1 MLLILHK
8 NLYEPR
14 RDKRAL
20 SAAQYKCHRK
30 ARNFDLVNLRA
41 KLSKGHTAVMA
52 LLEYII
58 TVGYGVE

>member
-1 MLLILHK
+1 MSNNCAK
-8 NLYEPR
+8 TNEPR

-20 SAAQYKCHRK
+20 SAAQYKRHRK
-30 ARNFDLVNLRA
+30 ARKFDLVNLRA
-41 KLSKGHTAVMA
+41 KLSTGHTAVMA

>member
-1 MLLILHK
+1 MLDG
-8 NLYEPR
+8 PR

-41 KLSKGHTAVMA
+41 KFSKCHTAVMA